1 MCRGRI
7 QWWQSR
13 TVSAVPVVGWI
24 SSAGEGSTAS
34 ACPFHH
40 GLNVIV
46 PLQVL
51 GDGGTHESEWL
62 HCSHSTVH
70 DGEWGESGG
79 SPEVHDHLH
88 CFEHVQLQ
96 FVKTDSHLFNIL
108 SVSRLVTVL
117 NEAISVVSSVNFRSL
132 TEGSLDEQSFV
143 YREKSSGERTQPWG
157 APVLI
162 VQVLD
167 VYFPS
172 LTNCCLSV
180 RKLVIHWQMEV
191 GMENWVSLGK
201 RRFGMIVLKA
211 ELKST
216 NRILR

>member
-1 MCRGRI
+1 MSRGLI

-117 NEAISVVSSVNFRSL
+117 NEADQCGVICELQELDRGVFGWAVVGVQGEEQWGENTALRSSSADCTGARCVFS
-132 TEGSLDEQSFV
+132 
-143 YREKSSGERTQPWG
+143 QP
-157 APVLI
+157 
-162 VQVLD
+162 
-167 VYFPS
+167 
-172 LTNCCLSV
+172 
-180 RKLVIHWQMEV
+180 H
-191 GMENWVSLGK
+191 
-201 RRFGMIVLKA
+201 
-211 ELKST
+211 
-216 NRILR
+216 